1 MHAHVHGDV
10 NTAYRVRDHEW
21 QQVAKGDPQWPQAFY
36 PVSSPSSL
44 IDVKD
49 GDALVGVCTYHNDEN
64 RNVYAGS
71 THNDEMCNI
80 YLMYYADS
88 TDGVMDVCAGS
99 SYPQLETII
108 PDEAYVKPTNAN
120 GTFNNLFLL
129 IFYFFLFG
137 TNTNLGYFYNFLSF
151 YTCHKDIRLIGL
163 I

>member
-1 MHAHVHGDV
+1 MCWFCNIEYSTPFSCKYEGKTLQVFAYRVHAHVHGDV

-36 PVSSPSSL
+36 PVSSPNSL

-108 PDEAYVKPTNAN
+108 PDEAYVKPPNAN
-120 GTFNNLFLL
+120 GTFTDLF
-129 IFYFFLFG
+129 F
-137 TNTNLGYFYNFLSF
+137 S
-151 YTCHKDIRLIGL
+151 
-163 I
+163 